1 MNNEI
6 MSEELKN
13 LFLEDLMKDIFTYPN
28 HKFSLRYKFQKS
40 RIIRKYKKEHPI
52 KRDEAISFQK
62 TKVRIPLKLSLKYV
76 FLIMILLMMILG
88 FTVYRSYSEIF
99 IREYDVFSM
108 LSVEYDENS
117 PKALTE
123 RFYID
128 MDMSEYEMEILVDD
142 EPVYW
147 IQYKKDGE
155 LKFNIMQTT
164 LKTSSN
170 VRINTENALI
180 MPTSISVN
188 DWNGM
193 HFQTYEG
200 THIYFF
206 NCGDYVMS
214 YSTNLGQQELDKLVK
229 STKFIER

>member
-40 RIIRKYKKEHPI
+40 RIIKKYKKEHPI
-52 KRDEAISFQK
+52 KSDETISFQK

-76 FLIMILLMMILG
+76 FLIIILLMMILG
-88 FTVYRSYSEIF
+88 FTVYRYYSGIYV
-99 IREYDVFSM
+99 REYDVFSM

-117 PKALTE
+117 PKVLTE

-128 MDMSEYEMEILVDD
+128 MDMSEYEMEILDDD
-142 EPVYW
+142 ELVYC
-147 IQYKKDGE
+147 IQYIKDG
-155 LKFNIMQTT
+155 KKVFDIMQTT
-164 LKTSSN
+164 LGVSSN
-170 VRINTENALI
+170 VRLNTENAKIL
-180 MPTSISVN
+180 PTNISVN
-188 DWNGM
+188 DWHGM
-193 HFQTYEG
+193 YFQTYEG
-200 THIYFF
+200 TYIYFF
-206 NCGDYVMS
+206 NCGDCVMS